1 MRKIFIYIAITGFLY
16 ACNNKPAAEKT
27 TAENKPAPDNNTV
40 TLDSVQKKNAG
51 IVLDTVRMVN
61 MHATLRATGTVDVPP
76 QNLISISFP
85 MGGYL
90 KSTRLLP
97 GSQVS
102 RGETIGT
109 MEDQSYVQLQQEY
122 LTAKANMEYLSADMD
137 RQRTLSEADA
147 ISKKRYQQVL
157 NEYKT
162 AQVMLKSVGE
172 KLRIIN
178 INPDKLTVGNISRTA
193 PLYSPINGYV
203 TKVNVNIGRYVMPA
217 DVMFELVNPED
228 IHAAITV
235 FEKDIPSFHKGLKGK
250 VTLVDRPDKVY
261 DIETILVTKN
271 INDNRSGLI
280 HCHFENPGHDLLPGM
295 FLNATFDMDNQQA
308 LAVPEDAVV
317 RYMGKEYV
325 FTTKDGNSFTLVPVN
340 TGLKESKMIQLLPG
354 GKDLTNEKIV
364 TTGAYSLLGK
374 LKNTGEGA
382 DE

>member
-1 MRKIFIYIAITGFLY
+1 MRKIFIYIVITGFLF
-16 ACNNKPAAEKT
+16 ACKNKPAAENKT
-27 TAENKPAPDNNTV
+27 TAKPSAAEENTV
-40 TLDSVQKKNAG
+40 TLDSTQKKNAG
-51 IVLDTVRMVN
+51 ITLDSVRMVN
-61 MHATLRATGTVDVPP
+61 MHASLRATGVVDVPP

-85 MGGYL
+85 MSGYL

-102 RGETIGT
+102 KGEVIGI
-109 MEDQSYVQLQQEY
+109 MEDQSYIQLQQEY
-122 LTAKANMEYLSADMD
+122 LTAKANMEYLSADME

-162 AQVMLKSVGE
+162 AQVTLKSVGE

-178 INPDKLTVGNISRTA
+178 INPDKLNVGNISRSA
-193 PLYSPINGYV
+193 PIYSPINGYV

-217 DVMFELVNPED
+217 DVLFELVNPED
-228 IHAAITV
+228 IHAAVTI
-235 FEKDIPSFHKGLKGK
+235 FEKDIPAFHKGMRGK
-250 VTLVDRPDKVY
+250 VTLVDKPGQVY

-271 INDNRSGLI
+271 ISDNRSGLI

-295 FLNATFDMDNQQA
+295 FLNATFDMDNQQT

-325 FTTKDGNSFTLVPVN
+325 FTTKDGNSFTLTPVN
-340 TGLKESKMIQLLPG
+340 TGLKENKMIQLLPG
-354 GKDLTNEKIV
+354 GNDLRNESIV
-364 TTGAYSLLGK
+364 VGGAYSLLGK
-374 LKNTGEGA
+374 LKNTAE
-382 DE
+382 EE